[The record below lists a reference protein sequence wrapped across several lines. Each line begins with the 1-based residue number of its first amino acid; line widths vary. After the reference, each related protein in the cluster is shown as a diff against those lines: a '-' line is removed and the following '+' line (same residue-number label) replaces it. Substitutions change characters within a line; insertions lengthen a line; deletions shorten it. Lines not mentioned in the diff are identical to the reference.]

1 MIRVVV
7 VDDEELVRDGL
18 VAIVEA
24 DSGLEVIGS
33 AADGQEAVAMTLRL
47 RPDVV
52 LMDVRMPVL
61 DGVEATRRIVRS
73 APEVR
78 VLVLTTVESDE
89 VVSAALRAGAA
100 GFLLKSARRDR
111 LHAAIRAVADGETL
125 LAPSIV
131 RRLVEDHLATGPARR
146 VTMHLTARQA
156 DVTRLVAAGLTN
168 AEIAARLHLSA
179 ATVKGYV
186 SDILG
191 EHGLRDRA
199 QLVVLAYESG
209 VVTPG
214 RAAGGAGG
222 PAPG

>member
-24 DSGLEVIGS
+24 DPGLEVIGS
-33 AADGQEAVAMTLRL
+33 AADGEEAVAMALRL

-61 DGVEATRRIVRS
+61 DGVEAARRIVRS

-131 RRLVEDHLATGPARR
+131 RRLVEDHLAAGPARR

-168 AEIAARLHLSA
+168 AEVASRLHLSA

-191 EHGLRDRA
+191 EHGLRDRT

-214 RAAGGAGG
+214 TAGGGVG
-222 PAPG
+222 WSDG